1 MIHQWSK
8 PQILQAQQQPQCKC
22 HCLPRCHPHKA
33 QQVVLP
39 KLQMGKQMLQRQAT
53 ETVMLVH
60 PLLDCRHLP
69 RMGSGAEEAG

>member
-1 MIHQWSK
+1 
-8 PQILQAQQQPQCKC
+8 
-22 HCLPRCHPHKA
+22 
-33 QQVVLP
+33 
-39 KLQMGKQMLQRQAT
+39 MGKQMLQRQAT